1 MNTRTIQYFFKKLL
15 QLTVITPFI
24 EHAAPIFS
32 QNDMKQGL
40 ALHLIDFIRSS
51 KDEKFKSYILRPK
64 YHIPI
69 L

>member
-1 MNTRTIQYFFKKLL
+1 M

-24 EHAAPIFS
+24 EHTAPIFS

-40 ALHLIDFIRSS
+40 TLHLIDFIRSS
-51 KDEKFKSYILRPK
+51 KDKKFKSYILRPK